1 MLQIFLAE
9 CVLEHQPDGG
19 FHTEDAIFIVTLK
32 QVEDISAAIALWC
45 ANRSMLLSLLG
56 PAYTYPQWLAM
67 RGYDDGIAKL
77 AAIAMESQE
86 GTVQLAMKRK
96 QLEGYRS
103 GLASKKW
110 RGFYCLGGYFD
121 ETAAIYTRV

>member
-1 MLQIFLAE
+1 MNQKPSVLQVMHSVQLVLNPDKLIPMLQIFLAE

-77 AAIAMESQE
+77 AAIAMES
-86 GTVQLAMKRK
+86 
-96 QLEGYRS
+96 
-103 GLASKKW
+103 
-110 RGFYCLGGYFD
+110 
-121 ETAAIYTRV
+121 